1 MASEATV
8 VSDQSTAP
16 EKVEKVNEEV
26 KQIEESLPASKDSGE
41 EKEPKAEELP
51 CQPTPASSEV
61 DKKLEEKQIECS
73 LAAEVKKT
81 DETPVL
87 EVPVEDN
94 SQPEA
99 KPTIVSVEEQP
110 QEKPVIEVVE
120 KLLEAAPEVV
130 EVTVPPVVAEQ
141 PVTEPVG
148 KQLEEQPPVEVV
160 EKEAEEQ
167 PKIVGTPEPSVEAV
181 EETEKVE
188 VLPIKEL
195 ETLAAKDV
203 ESSEAVPKKEVI
215 PESVTKMEDKPHE
228 QLEAVE
234 VVEKE
239 CAAAE
244 PKESVEVEI
253 AKDRETSADK
263 IEETIKEEP
272 VVMDTSQEPSEAAEK
287 VEEECAVIEPKES
300 VKFEIAK
307 EKTDKDEVVATETA
321 PKQSEAAE
329 KVEDE
334 CAVVEPEESAKVE
347 IADKEIS
354 ADKIEDSLLKEEQT
368 GKDEVVVTNKA
379 LEQSEAAENVEEV
392 CTEVGP
398 EESVKIEIAKV
409 VETLTDKIAETTKVE
424 PYVTESSDQIT
435 PTNMKAEAD
444 TKEDESTV
452 VENANIDEKEKESSG
467 TGVVEVLS
475 KEVIVDSGK
484 VELESEG
491 KNVETEEEKKFVTEE
506 SNEPKTNKVEDVSS
520 SISPTEVTEKSLE
533 GEISTRGIELVAE
546 NGKESIK
553 DETVTSVETE
563 KNGEVDEKVVE
574 VTTPTVEV
582 PAEEPKKSETEVTGA
597 ENAETGETNYVKE
610 KEAGE
615 IAKSDFPT
623 PEPPKEEVLTKPT
636 SKQSNTIMSKVKQSL
651 VKAKKAIIGKSTN
664 SKTVSSEAKGDVKDK

>member
-8 VSDQSTAP
+8 VSDYSAAP
-16 EKVEKVNEEV
+16 EKVEKVNEEL
-26 KQIEESLPASKDSGE
+26 KQIEESLPASKDGGE

-51 CQPTPASSEV
+51 CQPTPSSEV
-61 DKKLEEKQIECS
+61 DKKLEEKQIERS
-73 LAAEVKKT
+73 LATEAKKT
-81 DETPVL
+81 DEMPVL

-94 SQPEA
+94 SQAEA

-130 EVTVPPVVAEQ
+130 EGTVPAVVAEQ

-148 KQLEEQPPVEVV
+148 EQSEEQPPVEVV

-188 VLPIKEL
+188 VLLIKEL
-195 ETLAAKDV
+195 ETLAAKNV
-203 ESSEAVPKKEVI
+203 ESSEAAPKKEVI
-215 PESVTKMEDKPHE
+215 PESVTKMEDKPLE

-253 AKDRETSADK
+253 AKDKETSADK
-263 IEETIKEEP
+263 IEETIEEKP
-272 VVMDTSQEPSEAAEK
+272 VVMDTPQEPSEAAEK
-287 VEEECAVIEPKES
+287 VEEECAVIEPKET

-307 EKTDKDEVVATETA
+307 EKTDKDEVVATEKA

-368 GKDEVVVTNKA
+368 SKDEVVVTNEA
-379 LEQSEAAENVEEV
+379 PEQSEAAENVEEV
-392 CTEVGP
+392 CTEVEP

-435 PTNMKAEAD
+435 PTNMEAEAD

-467 TGVVEVLS
+467 TSVVEVLS

-484 VELESEG
+484 IELESEG

-520 SISPTEVTEKSLE
+520 SEVAEKSLE
-533 GEISTRGIELVAE
+533 GEISTRGIELVVE

-582 PAEEPKKSETEVTGA
+582 PAEEPKKSETEVKGA
-597 ENAETGETNYVKE
+597 ENAETVETNYVKE

>member
-8 VSDQSTAP
+8 VSDYSTAP

-61 DKKLEEKQIECS
+61 DTKLEEKQIERS

-99 KPTIVSVEEQP
+99 KPIIVSVEEQP

-148 KQLEEQPPVEVV
+148 KQSEEQPPVEVV

-195 ETLAAKDV
+195 ETLAAKNV
-203 ESSEAVPKKEVI
+203 ESSEAAPKKEVI
-215 PESVTKMEDKPHE
+215 PESVTKMEDKPQE

-253 AKDRETSADK
+253 AKDKETLADK
-263 IEETIKEEP
+263 IEETIKEKP
-272 VVMDTSQEPSEAAEK
+272 VVMDIPQEPSEAAEK

-307 EKTDKDEVVATETA
+307 EKTDKDEVVATEKA

-334 CAVVEPEESAKVE
+334 CAVVEPEKVE

-379 LEQSEAAENVEEV
+379 PEQSEAAENVEEV
-392 CTEVGP
+392 CAEVEP

-409 VETLTDKIAETTKVE
+409 VET
-424 PYVTESSDQIT
+424 
-435 PTNMKAEAD
+435 NMEAEAD

-467 TGVVEVLS
+467 TGIVEVLS
-475 KEVIVDSGK
+475 KEVVVDSGK

-491 KNVETEEEKKFVTEE
+491 KNVNTEEEREFVTEE
-506 SNEPKTNKVEDVSS
+506 SNEPKTNKVEDASS
-520 SISPTEVTEKSLE
+520 SISPTEVAEKSLE

-553 DETVTSVETE
+553 DEMVTSVETE

-582 PAEEPKKSETEVTGA
+582 PAEEPKKSETEVKGA
-597 ENAETGETNYVKE
+597 ENAETGETNYVQE

-664 SKTVSSEAKGDVKDK
+664 SKTVSSEAKGDVKEK